1 MTAARLGWGL
11 ACLWALPGLAPGAA
25 GWADARVLFG
35 FAVLMAAPCGAWLGW
50 CGEGRPRRT
59 LGLLSGGLAG
69 LAAALALTRL
79 LGPPA
84 LEAPGVWVA
93 ALVPAGLLASGL
105 ALGAAACALP
115 RGRASALGAGPWR
128 LCAGLWL
135 AGLFLL
141 ALPTRAGMGGEA
153 WARKA
158 PASAAL
164 VFGLSPWTVALEA
177 AGVDWMRHPA
187 VYSAAG
193 TDWISGAR
201 RGPTAAGA
209 AFACAGL
216 GLGLLGLLGLCR
228 FAARLSRASERR
240 SSPASEGP
248 PEAGPS

>member
-1 MTAARLGWGL
+1 MTTPRWGWVV

-25 GWADARVLFG
+25 GWADARVLLG
-35 FAVLMAAPCGAWLGW
+35 FTTLMAAPWGAWLGQRGGADW
-50 CGEGRPRRT
+50 RLA
-59 LGLLSGGLAG
+59 LGLAGSALAG
-69 LAAALALTRL
+69 LAAALALARV

-84 LEAPGVWVA
+84 LEVPGVWVG
-93 ALVPAGLLASGL
+93 ALVPAGLLASGV
-105 ALGAAACALP
+105 ALGAAW
-115 RGRASALGAGPWR
+115 SALRRSRAGGTGAAPWG

-153 WARKA
+153 WARGA

-228 FAARLSRASERR
+228 FAARLSRPSEQR
-240 SSPASEGP
+240 SSPTSEGP